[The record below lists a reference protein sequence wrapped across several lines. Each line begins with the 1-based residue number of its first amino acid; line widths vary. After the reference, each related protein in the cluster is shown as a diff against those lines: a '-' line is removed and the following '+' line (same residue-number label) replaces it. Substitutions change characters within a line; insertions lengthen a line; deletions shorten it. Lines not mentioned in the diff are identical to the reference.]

1 MKKNTPKIQARTV
14 ITAHANADF
23 DALAGI
29 IAASKLYPDAVLIFP
44 GSQEKNLRNF
54 YIQSTTYLFNFKNF
68 KDIDPD
74 AVEQLVVVDTRQKS
88 RVPHV
93 RPLLEKPGITIHT
106 YDHHPDTDEDI
117 KADKEVVLPWG
128 SSAAILVNEMKNK
141 GVEVGPEEATIIG
154 LGIFEDTGGFSF
166 SSTTHHDFEAAA
178 WLRERGMDLEVIAD
192 ILSRELSAE
201 QISILGDLLNNATTH
216 DIHGVEVV
224 VTEVS
229 TDTFVPDFAFLIHK
243 MMDVEDIQV
252 LFALGRMGDRIHM
265 VARSRNPD
273 VNVGLICSS
282 LGGGGHAYAASATIK
297 EKTLA
302 EVRDDLFALFYSQ
315 INPQIVVKNLISS
328 PPIVIEDDKP
338 IDKAVELMTRF
349 GLKGV
354 PVVRAGTMECVGF
367 IEQKIVDKASSH
379 KLGHLAVSEYMASRF
394 ETVAP
399 DVDLY
404 TVMEIVLGK
413 RQRMLPVV
421 ENGSLTGIITR
432 TDLVNLLVEEPAR
445 IPESLHP
452 ERTRERNIES
462 FMRHRMDRPIIDQ
475 LIHLGE
481 IAEEGGFE
489 VYVVGGFVRDI
500 LLDRPNQDID
510 LVVEGDGIAFARL
523 LAKKLKGR
531 VKAHRKF
538 KTAVVLYGDDQRIDV
553 ATARLEYYQY
563 PAALPT
569 VELSS
574 IKMDLFRRDFTI
586 NALALRLNPDRFANL
601 VDFFG
606 AERDIQNRRIRVLH
620 SLSFVE
626 DPTRILR
633 AIRFEQRYD
642 FEIGGQ
648 TMRLI
653 KNALQLELFDKLSGS
668 RITHEL
674 KLLSVEK
681 HPAECFSRLSELR
694 ILEAIHPQLKMNT
707 ERGRTLAELER
718 VYTWYSL
725 LYLDRPADPWLLF
738 FLGLTQ
744 GTKKDE
750 AIDICKRLHFSPRE
764 EREVLMLRD
773 LVGTCFMKLMGWQ
786 EGKSKLSEMFAVL
799 DPMPVEG
806 ILFVMARSRKEHIRK
821 NISQYLAR
829 LKDIEPD
836 VSGQDLL
843 KMGIPES
850 PIMGQMLEA
859 VRFAKIDGE
868 VDTREQQIALVE
880 RMKRDFGDK
889 LHER

>member
-1 MKKNTPKIQARTV
+1 M
-14 ITAHANADF
+14 
-23 DALAGI
+23 
-29 IAASKLYPDAVLIFP
+29 
-44 GSQEKNLRNF
+44 
-54 YIQSTTYLFNFKNF
+54 
-68 KDIDPD
+68 
-74 AVEQLVVVDTRQKS
+74 EQLVVVDTRQKS

>member
-128 SSAAILVNEMKNK
+128 SSAAILVNEMKSK

-178 WLRERGMDLEVIAD
+178 WLREHGMDLEVIAD

-462 FMRHRMDRPIIDQ
+462 FMRHRMERPIIDQ

-523 LAKKLKGR
+523 LAKKLNGR

-681 HPAECFSRLSELR
+681 HPAECFNRLSELR
-694 ILEAIHPQLKMNT
+694 ILEAIHPLLKMNT

-725 LYLDRPADPWLLF
+725 LYLDRPADPWILF

-764 EREVLMLRD
+764 EREVLLLRD

-843 KMGIPES
+843 EMGIPES

-880 RMKRDFGDK
+880 RMKEDFGDK